1 MSAPVVHDRVRA
13 SGVLADLTRRCSEEA
28 NLAPLGVLM
37 TTPQISTLLSGIFGA
52 SPYLTEL
59 IVRNPVG
66 LRDALADV
74 PEERFAALVDQMT
87 SAVASAAAMPDAMR
101 ALRLFKS
108 DIALLTALCDLGGVW
123 PVMTVT
129 RRLAEAADA
138 AVGRRATSSSPRPR
152 AKGDWLAPDPAGYIV
167 LAMGKHGAFELNYS
181 SDIDLIVFYDRPAC
195 TCAPGWR
202 CSISSCV

>member
-28 NLAPLGVLM
+28 NIAPLGVLM
-37 TTPQISTLLSGIFGA
+37 TTPQVSKLLSGIFGA

-59 IVRNPVG
+59 IVRNPIA
-66 LRDALADV
+66 LHDALAAA
-74 PEERFAALVDQMT
+74 PEERFAALVGRMT

-108 DIALLTALCDLGGVW
+108 DIALLIALCDLAGVW

-138 AVGRRATSSSPRPR
+138 AVGAAVNFLFAQAR
-152 AKGDWLAPDPAGYIV
+152 AKGDWLAPDPAGWSKRV
-167 LAMGKHGAFELNYS
+167 S
-181 SDIDLIVFYDRPAC
+181 S
-195 TCAPGWR
+195 
-202 CSISSCV
+202 